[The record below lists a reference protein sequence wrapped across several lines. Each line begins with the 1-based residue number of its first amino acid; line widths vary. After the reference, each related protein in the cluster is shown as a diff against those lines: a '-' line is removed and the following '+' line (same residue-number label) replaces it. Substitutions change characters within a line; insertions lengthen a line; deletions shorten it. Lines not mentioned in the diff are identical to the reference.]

1 MKQFNL
7 SKIKAAGTTVGD
19 VYFPQTKLL
28 LPFDGSNGATTTS
41 DLSNTNA
48 SVTFSSGDEIRTAQS
63 KFGNSSLY
71 VADNVT
77 ISSSD
82 GFNMGTGEFTI
93 EGWWYFTHFSN
104 TFGLYDQWSSGSSG
118 NSQIWHSTGS
128 GGAGKI
134 KWYYDGGSIVT
145 SNTTMSTGQWYH
157 IAFVRESGT
166 LKMYFNG
173 TVDSNTQSFSS
184 QYGKTGTVYLGDQHA
199 GGGGAPQYYVDD
211 LRVTK
216 GLARYTGN
224 FTAPTTAHLTSSG
237 DVNKHIVVN
246 SDADGVAIGT
256 GGINQARIAKA
267 WCNFDGDG
275 TVSIRGSY
283 NVSSVTD
290 NGTGDYTVNFSTAMS
305 DTNFVASITSADID
319 DNGSRVGQSVPFIGS
334 GNSSGIYGDSG
345 VTTSSC
351 RIHICYTVGNSGLTL
366 EDIDYIHALF
376 FGN

>member
-1 MKQFNL
+1 MKEFSLN
-7 SKIKAAGTTVGD
+7 KIKAAGATVGD
-19 VYFPQTKLL
+19 VYFPQTTLL
-28 LPFDGSNGATTTS
+28 LPFNGTNGATSTS

-93 EGWWYFTHFSN
+93 EGWWYFTSFSN
-104 TFGLYDQWSSGSSG
+104 SFGLYDQWSSGSSG
-118 NSQIWHSTGS
+118 NSQIWHGS
-128 GGAGKI
+128 SAAGKL
-134 KWYYDGGSIVT
+134 KWYYDGGSLIT

-184 QYGKTGTVYLGDQHA
+184 QYGKTDTVYLGAQHTS
-199 GGGGAPQYYVDD
+199 GGGAPLYYVDD

-224 FTAPTTAHLTSSG
+224 FTAPTTTHLTSAG
-237 DVNKHIVVN
+237 DVNKQIIVN
-246 SDADGVAIGT
+246 SAADGVAIGT

-267 WCNFDGDG
+267 WINFNGTG
-275 TVSIRGSY
+275 TVAVRDSYNISSLTDRGTGLYTLNYSSNLSSTDCSGAGAAVDATGDATERNRVVNLIPN
-283 NVSSVTD
+283 NVSSSYVNAFSIDSPTGADDCEIVT
-290 NGTGDYTVNFSTAMS
+290 FL
-305 DTNFVASITSADID
+305 I
-319 DNGSRVGQSVPFIGS
+319 
-334 GNSSGIYGDSG
+334 
-345 VTTSSC
+345 
-351 RIHICYTVGNSGLTL
+351 
-366 EDIDYIHALF
+366 

>member
-1 MKQFNL
+1 MKEFNL

-28 LPFDGSNGATTTS
+28 LPFDGANGATTTS

-93 EGWWYFTHFSN
+93 EGWWYFTSFSN
-104 TFGLYDQWSSGSSG
+104 SFGLYDQWSGSSSG
-118 NSQIWHSTGS
+118 NSQIWHSPAA
-128 GGAGKI
+128 AGKI
-134 KWYYDGGSIVT
+134 KWYYSGGSIFT

-157 IAFVRESGT
+157 VAFVRESGT

-224 FTAPTTAHLTSSG
+224 FTAPTTAHLTSAG
-237 DVNKHIVVN
+237 DVNKQILIN
-246 SDADGVAIGT
+246 STADGVAIGT
-256 GGINQARIAKA
+256 GGINQARIVKA
-267 WCNFDGDG
+267 WIFLDMDGG
-275 TVSIRGSY
+275 VIHQSY
-283 NVSSVTD
+283 NVSSVSD
-290 NGTGDYTVNFSTAMS
+290 QGTGKFYVNFSENMAADSYCVVTGS
-305 DTNFVASITSADID
+305 YSGSSISRNFAAGGFPRGVTYFE
-319 DNGSRVGQSVPFIGS
+319 VLQE
-334 GNSSGIYGDSG
+334 SSGGAGFDHEVSAA
-345 VTTSSC
+345 VFA
-351 RIHICYTVGNSGLTL
+351 
-366 EDIDYIHALF
+366 E
-376 FGN
+376 

>member
-1 MKQFNL
+1 MNL
-7 SKIKAAGTTVGD
+7 QKLRLGQLKAAGTTVGD

-28 LPFDGSNGATTTS
+28 LPFNGANGATTTS

-93 EGWWYFTHFSN
+93 EGWWYFTSFSN
-104 TFGLYDQWSSGSSG
+104 SFGLYDQWSGSSSG
-118 NSQIWHSTGS
+118 NSQIWHGTSA
-128 GGAGKI
+128 AGKI
-134 KWYYDGGSIVT
+134 KWYYNGSSIVT

-184 QYGKTGTVYLGDQHA
+184 QYGKTDTVYLGAQHTS
-199 GGGGAPQYYVDD
+199 GGGAPLYYVDD

-224 FTAPTTAHLTSSG
+224 FTAPTTTHLTSAG
-237 DVNKHIVVN
+237 DVNKQIIIN
-246 SDADGVAIGT
+246 SAADGVAVGT

-267 WCNFDGDG
+267 WVHFDGSG
-275 TVSIRGSY
+275 TVAINDSY
-283 NVSSVTD
+283 NMSSVTD
-290 NGTGDYTVNFSTAMS
+290 RGTGRYKVNFSTAMS
-305 DTNFVASITSADID
+305 NTSYTASGTVSEDGADSTTPFVIRASTYDTDGFTFVTNF
-319 DNGSRVGQSVPFIGS
+319 S
-334 GNSSGIYGDSG
+334 G
-345 VTTSSC
+345 TSSVGYQDATAAT
-351 RIHICYTVGNSGLTL
+351 ITV
-366 EDIDYIHALF
+366 

>member
-1 MKQFNL
+1 MNLTKPRLDQF
-7 SKIKAAGTTVGD
+7 KITGSTVGD
-19 VYFPQTKLL
+19 LYFPQTKLL
-28 LPFDGSNGATTTS
+28 LPFDGANGATTTS
-41 DLSNTNA
+41 DLSNTSA

-93 EGWWYFTHFSN
+93 EGWWYFTSFSN
-104 TFGLYDQWSSGSSG
+104 GFGLYDQWSGSSSG
-118 NSQIWHSTGS
+118 NSQIWHSS
-128 GGAGKI
+128 GAAGKI
-134 KWYYDGGSIVT
+134 KWYYSGGSIFT

-157 IAFVRESGT
+157 VAFVRESGT

-173 TVDSNTQSFSS
+173 TVDSSTQSFSS
-184 QYGKTGTVYLGDQHA
+184 QYGKTDTVYLGDQHA

-256 GGINQARIAKA
+256 GGINQSRIAKA
-267 WCNFDGDG
+267 WANIDGSQ
-275 TVSIRGSY
+275 TAASMIQSSY
-283 NVSSVTD
+283 NISSMTD
-290 NGTGDYTVNFSTAMS
+290 HGTGIYSFNFSTAMT
-305 DTNFVASITSADID
+305 DAHYT
-319 DNGSRVGQSVPFIGS
+319 
-334 GNSSGIYGDSG
+334 
-345 VTTSSC
+345 VTTG
-351 RIHICYTVGNSGLTL
+351 IGHIVDGAVSIPELLIQNQTAALVKLNARYSAGANTQANYDYNTCCMTV
-366 EDIDYIHALF
+366 

>member
-1 MKQFNL
+1 MSLTKPTLSNL
-7 SKIKAAGTTVGD
+7 RAAGTTVGD
-19 VYFPQTKLL
+19 VYFPQTELL

-93 EGWWYFTHFSN
+93 EGWWYFTSFSN
-104 TFGLYDQWSSGSSG
+104 GFSLYDQWSSGSSG
-118 NSQIWHSTGS
+118 NSQIWHGS
-128 GGAGKI
+128 SAAGKI
-134 KWYYDGGSIVT
+134 KWYYDGGSVVT

-173 TVDSNTQSFSS
+173 TVDSNTQSFLS
-184 QYGKTGTVYLGDQHA
+184 QYGKTDTVYLGDQHA
-199 GGGGAPQYYVDD
+199 GGGGAPQYYLDD

-224 FTAPTTAHLTSSG
+224 FTAPTTAHLTSAG
-237 DVNKHIVVN
+237 DVNKQILIN
-246 SDADGVAIGT
+246 SAADGVAIGT

-267 WCNFDGDG
+267 WCNING
-275 TVSIRGSY
+275 TGTISIRGSY
-283 NVSSVTD
+283 NVSSLTD
-290 NGTGDYTVNFSTAMS
+290 VATGKYKVNFSTAMTDS
-305 DTNFVASITSADID
+305 NYVGFVAGAE
-319 DNGSRVGQSVPFIGS
+319 V
-334 GNSSGIYGDSG
+334 DSG
-345 VTTSSC
+345 TTQNHLF
-351 RIHICYTVGNSGLTL
+351 HIKRETPISDILNTAYIYVASANTSGTQT
-366 EDIDYIHALF
+366 DDGLF
-376 FGN
+376 CVIVFGN

>member
-1 MKQFNL
+1 MSFNAPDINQFKVVG
-7 SKIKAAGTTVGD
+7 STVGD

-93 EGWWYFTHFSN
+93 EGWWYFTSFSN
-104 TFGLYDQWSSGSSG
+104 SFGLYDQWSSSSSG
-118 NSQIWHSTGS
+118 NSQIWHSLNS
-128 GGAGKI
+128 AGKL
-134 KWYYDGGSIVT
+134 KWYYDGGSLIT

-184 QYGKTGTVYLGDQHA
+184 QYGKTDTVYLGDQHA
-199 GGGGAPQYYVDD
+199 SGGGTPLYYVDD

-224 FTAPTTAHLTSSG
+224 FTAPTTAHLTSAG
-237 DVNKHIVVN
+237 DVNKQILIN
-246 SDADGVAIGT
+246 STADGVAIGT
-256 GGINQARIAKA
+256 GGINQARVAKA
-267 WCNFDGDG
+267 WVNFNG
-275 TVSIRGSY
+275 TSTVAIRESY
-283 NVSSVTD
+283 NISSLADRGTGLYSLNLSTALSSVECAGAGSATD
-290 NGTGDYTVNFSTAMS
+290 QDTGTDTTQRNRMVTIIPESTSLVYVNGF
-305 DTNFVASITSADID
+305 DT
-319 DNGSRVGQSVPFIGS
+319 S
-334 GNSSGIYGDSG
+334 GNADDVAIA
-345 VTTSSC
+345 TA
-351 RIHICYTVGNSGLTL
+351 II
-366 EDIDYIHALF
+366 